1 MSEVDVVIG
10 IFFVFF
16 MLLKILFKI
25 GIYNAPNKSGL
36 LLQLKPE
43 EKKEQEKSRGKQE
56 NAGKMPET
64 INESLWRE

>member
-25 GIYNAPNKSGL
+25 GIYNTPNKSGL

-43 EKKEQEKSRGKQE
+43 EKKEQES
-56 NAGKMPET
+56 AGRAAET
-64 INESLWRE
+64 INESIWRE